1 MGGMK
6 FKPGIAMCLS
16 LNKNPFPPSLK
27 FSSKSQIS
35 GRSSVLNELVTFENK
50 RRSRNLH
57 GVTKGE
63 ERKFW
68 KSYLRKFSFVMNVHD
83 YWKLLDFIYGLLG
96 KPISGEKILEVGCGI
111 ENYATLLLIKLMY
124 RLRQNLIVPSG
135 IPYFSYV
142 GVDFIKGASF
152 RPRRLRPVSSPSLV
166 KEIA

>member
-6 FKPGIAMCLS
+6 FKPVIAMHES
-16 LNKNPFPPSLK
+16 LNKNPFLPGLK
-27 FSSKSQIS
+27 FPSKSQKS
-35 GRSSVLNELVTFENK
+35 GSSPVLSELVTFENK
-50 RRSRNLH
+50 RRIRNLH

-63 ERKFW
+63 EREFW
-68 KSYLRKFSFVMNVHD
+68 KSYLRKYSFVMNAHD

-96 KPISGEKILEVGCGI
+96 KPISGEKILDAGCGI
-111 ENYATLLLIKLMY
+111 GNYGTLLLIKLMY